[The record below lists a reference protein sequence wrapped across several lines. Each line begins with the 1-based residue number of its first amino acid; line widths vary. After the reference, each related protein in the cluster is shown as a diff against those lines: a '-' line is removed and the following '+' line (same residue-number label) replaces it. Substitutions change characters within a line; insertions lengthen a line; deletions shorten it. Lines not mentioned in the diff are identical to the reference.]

1 MNTFA
6 QNLLN
11 KDAWSGLMMG
21 NHALV
26 RAMIEAGTMVVTAY
40 PGSPTPEIAE
50 AIEIIPEDRRP
61 LHFQWCTNE
70 KVALEVAFGASIN
83 HHLSTVFFKSVGLN
97 VALDSAV
104 QLSLLDL
111 TGGMVIV
118 IGDDPGA
125 NSSQN
130 EQDNRHIARMAGIPM
145 LEPGTPTEVHR
156 MYKSAV
162 ELSRRLKM
170 PVLLRLT
177 THVCHA
183 REVVQFDPLP
193 EHDIDWTPRYQA
205 KGLEYW
211 PITANVF
218 PLKRRMLAK
227 LAAVKKEADASPLN
241 EVMKGGN
248 SCSRGII
255 THGLPAYAV
264 YECLDQSAAEVD
276 VLKLGFTHPLP
287 TGRVLEFLNSHDEVL
302 VLEELDPILE
312 REIKSLAFDEKVG
325 TVIRNRPEV
334 EHLMHEFTPERTWN
348 LLAQVWPD
356 MFEARPAPP
365 EPEEEVSP
373 RLAQMCPGC
382 GHRSAFFAIRELIQ
396 EEYEN
401 AITVADIGCHSL
413 GSMEPYE
420 MGTVL
425 LCMGHSNGT
434 GAGMSIGNADRPVIT
449 FIGDSTFYHAGL
461 PAIINAI
468 MHNHNL
474 TLVVLE
480 NYTTAMTGH
489 QPTAGSGELEGDKI
503 DIPSVLEALGCKF
516 IRSIDAYRQPELK
529 EHMREAIAHDGFS
542 VVIAKHPCMLKFT
555 RERRRRLERK
565 EREEA
570 AAK

>member
-1 MNTFA
+1 MNAFA

-50 AIEIIPEDRRP
+50 AIEIIPEDKRP

-130 EQDNRHIARMAGIPM
+130 EQDNRYIARLAGIPM

-162 ELSRRLKM
+162 ELSQRLKM

-183 REVVQFDPLP
+183 REVVQFDELP
-193 EHDIDWTPRYQA
+193 EHSFDWTPRYQA

-241 EVMKGGN
+241 EITRGGD

-264 YECLDQSAAEVD
+264 YECLDQTSAEVD
-276 VLKLGFTHPLP
+276 VLKLGITHPLP
-287 TGRVLEFLNSHDEVL
+287 AGRVLEFLKSHDEVL

-312 REIKSLAFDEKVG
+312 REIKALAFDEKVG
-325 TVIRNRPEV
+325 TEIRNRPEV

-348 LLAQVWPD
+348 LLAQVWPGL
-356 MFEARPAPP
+356 FEARPAPP

-382 GHRSAFFAIRELIQ
+382 GHRSAFFAIRELIE

-434 GAGMSIGNADRPVIT
+434 GAGMSIGNSERPVIT

-474 TLVVLE
+474 TLVV
-480 NYTTAMTGH
+480 
-489 QPTAGSGELEGDKI
+489 
-503 DIPSVLEALGCKF
+503 
-516 IRSIDAYRQPELK
+516 
-529 EHMREAIAHDGFS
+529 
-542 VVIAKHPCMLKFT
+542 
-555 RERRRRLERK
+555 
-565 EREEA
+565 
-570 AAK
+570 